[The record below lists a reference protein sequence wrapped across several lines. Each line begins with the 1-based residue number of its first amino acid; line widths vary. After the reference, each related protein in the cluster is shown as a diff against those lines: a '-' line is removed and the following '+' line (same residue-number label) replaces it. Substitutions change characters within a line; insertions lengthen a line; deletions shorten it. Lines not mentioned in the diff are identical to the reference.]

1 MNSINDRID
10 GFMEAIEGHEFDVVA
25 QQDAKGDLETALSIT
40 EDIFTSNPDIDAIM
54 AGNDP
59 SALGALA
66 AAKANNVTDIAIY
79 GVDGSPDAKAEIAKG
94 EQFVGTGAQSP
105 VSIAE
110 QSVEV
115 GYKILNGEDVPERVP
130 VDTFL
135 INEENVEEY
144 GVEGWQ

>member
-1 MNSINDRID
+1 M
-10 GFMEAIEGHEFDVVA
+10 A